1 MKILFQYEEV
11 NKIEIQKCSDKI
23 GVIYRKDF
31 FKKWNGAVIF
41 IKIGLKILSL

>member
-23 GVIYRKDF
+23 GVIYRENF
-31 FKKWNGAVIF
+31 FKKW
-41 IKIGLKILSL
+41 